1 MAPARRA
8 LRALR
13 DSLGNDASLLDQLPP
28 ITKLITEEQAEIPG
42 AVPTAILFGYH
53 KDNVLAINKPRLWI
67 YLYRISLTLL
77 FHSYFV
83 DGEPGGVFMVDDAL
97 RSTDPHD
104 AFKFAT
110 DSMRV
115 VVLATYYFMLLDES
129 TTHVLAMTKS
139 QEGVLLDIC
148 KDIRKSKKPQSL
160 VVKLSVRI
168 PCELFRAA
176 TPHDETII
184 ASASRTSDSG
194 IEDMEGDGNKKA
206 ASAQPFNEDNVRS
219 SSVRVTCN
227 DTPRPT
233 DHIRQPQIIKESSS
247 AISRYNEV
255 CNEELQIDQ
264 KLEQCRRKLEVRR
277 ERMEALEGEI
287 NQELESFDSLNEKAV
302 SCESRKRKARDVL
315 SPDELQQLY
324 WRNAGRK
331 NPGLA

>member
-206 ASAQPFNEDNVRS
+206 ASAQPFNEDNVRTS
-219 SSVRVTCN
+219 S
-227 DTPRPT
+227 
-233 DHIRQPQIIKESSS
+233 IIKESSS

-287 NQELESFDSLNEKAV
+287 NQELESFDSLNKKAV